1 MWKRENHDMMNETLQ
16 KKNKAPQK
24 QKTSSRKNKNKQAT
38 TSVVTKKNSPQGHP
52 QGASGVK

>member
-1 MWKRENHDMMNETLQ
+1 MMNETLQ
-16 KKNKAPQK
+16 KIKAPQK
-24 QKTSSRKNKNKQAT
+24 TKTSSRKNKNKQAT